1 MTGMY
6 HFTSERSLMSVNF
19 AKKDFQRKA
28 SFKSTSRQS
37 IPKRSIMSGNF
48 VKDDFHINTV
58 YKSMTYT
65 IMPFLPQL

>member
-1 MTGMY
+1 MTSMY

-19 AKKDFQRKA
+19 AKKDFQTKA

-58 YKSMTYT
+58 YKST
-65 IMPFLPQL
+65 